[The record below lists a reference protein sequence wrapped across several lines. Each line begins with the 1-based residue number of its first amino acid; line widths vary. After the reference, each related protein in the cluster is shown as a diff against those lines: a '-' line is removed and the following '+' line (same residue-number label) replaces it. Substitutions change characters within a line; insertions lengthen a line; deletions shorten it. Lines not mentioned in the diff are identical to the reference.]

1 MKFSI
6 FTIALA
12 VASLTPV
19 PQRTARDFYN
29 EGVARLHDKELR
41 AAESA
46 FRAAAQTNQESI
58 QPAAAYNLGHVRFAQ
73 GKETL
78 KGEGDRVQLLD
89 SSQAAEVVAEEAIKR
104 AQGVVESEELNA
116 IIGAYMQG
124 RAAKKQLRASRD
136 ESTRE
141 LDLIG
146 SALERWRRSKS
157 DFLSAA
163 ELDITNTDATTNADI
178 VERHIAK
185 LLDFQKKL
193 KQQNEQAGQAREK
206 LKELMKQLRGKIP
219 KDMQSE
225 SDDEED
231 DDDEQEKKEDGKK
244 DEPKPGKQQQQR
256 IGGDRQV
263 SPEMARWLKETMKRR
278 TMSVQEGEGEGVRA
292 GDKESKPE
300 QRKGKDW

>member
-1 MKFSI
+1 MKLSI
-6 FTIALA
+6 FTITLA
-12 VASLTPV
+12 VAALTPAT
-19 PQRTARDFYN
+19 QRTARDFYN
-29 EGVARLHDKELR
+29 EGVAKLREKELR
-41 AAESA
+41 AAEGA
-46 FRAAAQTNQESI
+46 FRAAAQSNQDTI

-78 KGEGDRVQLLD
+78 KGEGNRDQLLD
-89 SSQAAEVVAEEAIKR
+89 NSQAAEVLAEEAIKR

-124 RAAKKQLRASRD
+124 RAARKQMRASRD

-146 SALERWRRSKS
+146 AALERWRRSKG

-163 ELDITNTDATTNADI
+163 ELDATNADATYNADI
-178 VERHIAK
+178 VEQHIAK
-185 LLDFQKKL
+185 LLEFEKKL
-193 KQQNEQAGQAREK
+193 KDQNEQAGKVREK

-219 KDMQSE
+219 KDMQRE

-231 DDDEQEKKEDGKK
+231 DDEEEEKKEDGKK
-244 DEPKPGKQQQQR
+244 DEPKPGQKQQQR

-292 GDKESKPE
+292 GKETKPE

>member
-1 MKFSI
+1 MKLSI
-6 FTIALA
+6 FTTALA
-12 VASLTPV
+12 VAALTPTT
-19 PQRTARDFYN
+19 QRTARDFYN
-29 EGVARLHDKELR
+29 EGVAKLRDKELR

-46 FRAAAQTNQESI
+46 FRAAAQSNQDAI

-78 KGEGDRVQLLD
+78 KGEGNRAQLLD
-89 SSQAAEVVAEEAIKR
+89 SSQAAEIVAEEAIKR

-141 LDLIG
+141 LDIIG

-163 ELDITNTDATTNADI
+163 ELDVTNTDATTNADI
-178 VERHIAK
+178 VEKHIAK

-193 KQQNEQAGQAREK
+193 KQQTEEAGQAREK

-219 KDMQSE
+219 KDLQRE

-231 DDDEQEKKEDGKK
+231 DDEDEEKKEDGKK
-244 DEPKPGKQQQQR
+244 DEPKPGEKQQQR

-292 GDKESKPE
+292 GTKESKPE

>member
-12 VASLTPV
+12 VASLAPA

-29 EGVARLHDKELR
+29 EGVAKLRDKELR

-78 KGEGDRVQLLD
+78 KGEGDRGQLLD

-163 ELDITNTDATTNADI
+163 ELDTANADATTNADI

-231 DDDEQEKKEDGKK
+231 DDEEKEDGKQ
-244 DEPKPGKQQQQR
+244 DAPKPGKQQQQR